1 MSKLNTIGLGVLCAY
16 ALLLGIASSGCCGGG
31 SSASAA
37 NGDEGSSSS
46 SGGGG
51 GGGDMTCNDVASIS
65 QCSEHTRKS
74 MKLLGQD
81 FYQGMCELTDGKWSD
96 TACPADGV
104 VGRCDDGEG
113 SVTIYYGN
121 GGSPY
126 DASTAKEACEFLD
139 GSFKG

>member
-16 ALLLGIASSGCCGGG
+16 ALLLGVASTGCCGGG
-31 SSASAA
+31 GSASAA
-37 NGDEGSSSS
+37 SGDEGSSGG
-46 SGGGG
+46 SGSA
-51 GGGDMTCNDVASIS
+51 MTCDDLSSIS

-113 SVTIYYGN
+113 SVTIYYST

-126 DASTAKEACEFLD
+126 DASTARESCEFLD